1 MSILQLALTSL
12 SSFPLLATAFL
23 GYQLL
28 RNGQGAMGTPSIN
41 SWLFYPAKFTAGFL
55 LFILLPASFS
65 SSFFSYFPW
74 LIQNEIPEVQ
84 QLLALIFLLAGNL
97 LLIPAYYT
105 MSIFTRVG
113 LPTKDHALQTSGIY
127 RISRNPMYTS
137 FFFFFTACFL
147 LVPSIGVAVFSLFSL
162 FAHHL
167 IILSEEK
174 YMASSFTSDY
184 QQYCKQ
190 TARYL

>member
-1 MSILQLALTSL
+1 MLIQLGLIFL
-12 SSFPLLATAFL
+12 SGFPLLSTAL
-23 GYQLL
+23 LAYQLL
-28 RNGQGAMGTPSIN
+28 RNGQGAMGVPSITA
-41 SWLFYPAKFTAGFL
+41 WLFYPAKLTAGVL
-55 LFILLPASFS
+55 LFILFPASLS
-65 SSFFSYFPW
+65 ATFFDYFPW
-74 LIQNEIPEVQ
+74 LIQHEVPEVQ
-84 QLLALIFLLAGNL
+84 QLLSLIFLLAGNL

-113 LPTKDHALQTSGIY
+113 LPTKDHALQTNGIY

-147 LVPSIGVAVFSLFSL
+147 LIPSLLVAALGLFSL
-162 FAHHL
+162 IIHHF

-174 YMASSFTSDY
+174 FMASSFSSEY
-184 QQYCKQ
+184 QTYQNQ